1 MDRTADILQASEQLY
16 AAVAEPARWPTALE
30 AVADLLRADHAI
42 LMMQQ
47 EGSAD
52 DPFIASARV
61 EASNLARFFSAE
73 GVRAMAPLFNMVPV
87 GVATRT
93 ELISDADFART
104 AAYND
109 LIRPMN
115 GFHGMHLRQT
125 GVASAFLN
133 VCRPL
138 QADNFDKTDVAAL
151 RMLAPHLG
159 AALELQGR
167 MQAAKQSHAGLA
179 HLLDRLDSGVILT
192 DEAARPKM
200 LNDQATR
207 IVAEA
212 DGLTVDTAGLAAS
225 TLAGTQQLR
234 EAIAAVSRDAAI
246 GPQRIRLDRPSRRLP
261 LLLTVFPIW
270 RLDATIPGVG
280 SARVAVFITEPDAPL
295 AIDQATI
302 AETFRLTR
310 RESEITVLLAEGIS
324 RDMIATRLGLGRGTV
339 REHLRHVF
347 EKTGVR
353 SQPALVA
360 LLRGFVD
367 RLH

>member
-1 MDRTADILQASEQLY
+1 MDRTADILRVSEQLY
-16 AAVAEPARWPTALE
+16 AAVAEPERWPLALE
-30 AVADLLRADHAI
+30 AVADLLHGDHAI
-42 LMMQQ
+42 LMVQ
-47 EGSAD
+47 EDDGAN

-61 EASNLARFFSAE
+61 EASSLAHFFSAD
-73 GVRAMAPLFNMVPV
+73 GVRTMAPLFNMVPV
-87 GVATRT
+87 GVAPRT
-93 ELISDADFART
+93 EFISDADFART

-125 GVASAFLN
+125 GVVSVFFN

-138 QADNFDKTDVAAL
+138 RDDNFAKADVAAL
-151 RMLAPHLG
+151 QMLAPHLE
-159 AALELQGR
+159 AAFELQR
-167 MQAAKQSHAGLA
+167 RLQSARHGHAGLA
-179 HLLDRLDSGVILT
+179 RLLDRLDSGVILT
-192 DEAARPKM
+192 DGSALP
-200 LNDQATR
+200 N
-207 IVAEA
+207 
-212 DGLTVDTAGLAAS
+212 GLTVDTAGMVAS
-225 TLAGTQQLR
+225 TPAATQRLH
-234 EAIAAVSRDAAI
+234 EAIAAMSRDTAV

-270 RLDATIPGVG
+270 RLDATVPGAG

-295 AIDQATI
+295 SIDRTTI
-302 AETFRLTR
+302 AETFGLTR
-310 RESEITVLLAEGIS
+310 RESEIAVLLADGVS
-324 RDMIATRLGLGRGTV
+324 RDMIATRLALGRGTV

-347 EKTGVR
+347 EKTGAR

>member
-1 MDRTADILQASEQLY
+1 MDRTADILRVSEQLY
-16 AAVAEPARWPTALE
+16 AAVAEPERWPLALE
-30 AVADLLRADHAI
+30 AVADLLHGDHAI
-42 LMMQQ
+42 LMVQ
-47 EGSAD
+47 EDDGAN

-61 EASNLARFFSAE
+61 EASSLAHFFSAD
-73 GVRAMAPLFNMVPV
+73 GVRTMAPLFNMVPV
-87 GVATRT
+87 GVAPRT
-93 ELISDADFART
+93 EFISDADFART

-125 GVASAFLN
+125 GVVSVFFN

-138 QADNFDKTDVAAL
+138 RDDNFAKADVAAL
-151 RMLAPHLG
+151 QMLAPHLE
-159 AALELQGR
+159 AAFELQR
-167 MQAAKQSHAGLA
+167 RLQSARHGHAGLA
-179 HLLDRLDSGVILT
+179 RLLDRLDSGVILT
-192 DEAARPKM
+192 DGSALPKM
-200 LNDQATR
+200 LNNRATR

-212 DGLTVDTAGLAAS
+212 DGLTVDTAGLVAS
-225 TLAGTQQLR
+225 TPAATQRLH
-234 EAIAAVSRDAAI
+234 EAIAAMSRDTAV

-270 RLDATIPGVG
+270 RLDATVPGAG

-295 AIDQATI
+295 SIDRTTI
-302 AETFRLTR
+302 AETFGLTR
-310 RESEITVLLAEGIS
+310 RESEIAVLLADGVS
-324 RDMIATRLGLGRGTV
+324 RDMIATRLALGRGTV

-347 EKTGVR
+347 EKTGAR